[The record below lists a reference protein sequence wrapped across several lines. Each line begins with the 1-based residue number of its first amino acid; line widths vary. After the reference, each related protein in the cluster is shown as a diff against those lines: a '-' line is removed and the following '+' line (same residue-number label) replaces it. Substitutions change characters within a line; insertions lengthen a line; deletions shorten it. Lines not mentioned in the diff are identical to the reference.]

1 MESTIRSPVVK
12 SFLAGAF
19 SGTCSTVLFQPLDLL
34 KTRIQFN
41 AVNIGSGSVRM
52 STVLYNVIQ
61 QDKVTGL
68 WRGLVP
74 SFSRTVPG
82 IALYFS
88 SIHVMKSKIQKK
100 KLSVLESALIG
111 AAARTMSG
119 ILVLPFTVLKTRFE
133 SGQFQYKGMK
143 NALVLMYKTEGAR
156 GLFSGLTATLLR
168 DVPFSGMYFMFYTQ
182 LKQMTEDSMKHS
194 SVSRQT
200 VTFACGIVAGMC
212 ASVITQPADVVKTQM
227 QLYPQKFSGP
237 WKAVLH
243 VYEKDGLDGFLRGIV
258 PRTIRRTMMATL
270 AWSVYEEVIRKCGLK

>member
-1 MESTIRSPVVK
+1 MESTITSPVVK

-34 KTRIQFN
+34 KTRIQSN
-41 AVNIGSGSVRM
+41 AINIGSGSVRM
-52 STVLYNVIQ
+52 STVFYNVVQ
-61 QDKVTGL
+61 QDKVIGL

-88 SIHVMKSKIQKK
+88 SIHAMKSKIQKQ
-100 KLSVLESALIG
+100 KLDPLESALIG
-111 AAARTMSG
+111 AAARTVSG
-119 ILVLPFTVLKTRFE
+119 IIVLPFTVLKTRFE
-133 SGQFQYKGMK
+133 SGQFHYKGMK
-143 NALVLMYKTEGAR
+143 NALVMMYQTEGAR
-156 GLFSGLTATLLR
+156 GMFSGLTATLLR

-182 LKQMTEDSMKHS
+182 LKQITEDSFKDAPS
-194 SVSRQT
+194 SRQAA
-200 VTFACGIVAGMC
+200 TFACGIMAGMC
-212 ASVITQPADVVKTQM
+212 ASVLTQPADVVKTQM

-243 VYEKDGLDGFLRGIV
+243 VYEKDGFDGFLRGIV